1 MKPRQLPWKWLL
13 LGLIAFLLLSLA
25 VLPRLIGNS
34 TRLTDRVT
42 QALAAWTG
50 GDVKLMGPLRVHY
63 FPDVS
68 IKGGF
73 ELSNASRLPLV
84 NSITAK
90 DVKITLD
97 LADLVR
103 GRISIDALR
112 LTKPEI
118 TLKDRTSPPG
128 PSDQTPHAVIAN
140 LLGGAPVGILRLRD
154 GTINLPTAAGFEAVT
169 KVDARFDASSGS
181 GAMSSFGSFLVRNET
196 VRFALDSGAPSDA
209 ANGPGVLISLTVT
222 STPIT
227 ARVTGTASFANGFEV
242 DGDVQAEMGN
252 ARAFLRWTGIPLP
265 EGKSLQGLTATGSAH
280 WNGSTLTF
288 DDGSFTLDGNSA
300 VGLLAITPGE
310 QPRVEGTLAFERLG
324 IDPYLGNGNATD
336 TAVPPV
342 PLFSQALLKYF
353 DADLRISAAEI
364 TASAIKLGRGG
375 FTISAK
381 KGVLA
386 GEVGELELC
395 GGTASGRFG
404 LDMSQETAKAS
415 VVANVSGMAIDGC
428 LQQPVLEVPFK
439 GIGGLKAEI
448 SSYGSDY
455 DELIHGLSGTL
466 KVDAQNGAVPV
477 DFSRLLT
484 STAPLDGEGWSR
496 NSETLF
502 DSLSADC
509 RLGTGHIWCQM
520 FSMQTRRG
528 LISGSGEVDLVQ
540 QTLDW
545 NLFVASR
552 ATPLKASQLSTEA
565 PPRVSIRGSLSQ
577 PMIRRADRP
586 TLGEGSTQTSPMA
599 TQISP
604 R

>member
-1 MKPRQLPWKWLL
+1 MKLRQLPWKWV
-13 LGLIAFLLLSLA
+13 LGGVIAFLIVALA

-34 TRLTDRVT
+34 SRLTERVT

-50 GDVKLMGPLRVHY
+50 GEIKLLGPLRVHY

-68 IKGGF
+68 IKSGF
-73 ELSNASRLPLV
+73 ELNNASRLPLV
-84 NSITAK
+84 QSIAAK
-90 DVKITLD
+90 DVKVTLD
-97 LADLVR
+97 LADLVL

-112 LTKPEI
+112 LNKPEI
-118 TLKDRTSPPG
+118 TLRAGTQPLTQG
-128 PSDQTPHAVIAN
+128 QETPQAVIAN
-140 LLGGAPVGILRLRD
+140 LLGGSPVGILRLRD
-154 GTINLPTAAGFEAVT
+154 GTIYLPTAAGLEAVT
-169 KVDARFDASSGS
+169 KVDARFDASSGN

-209 ANGPGVLISLTVT
+209 AGGPSVPVSLTLT

-227 ARVTGTASFANGFEV
+227 ARLTGTASFANGLQL
-242 DGDVQAEMGN
+242 DGEMQAEMAN
-252 ARAFLRWTGIPLP
+252 ARQFLRWTGIPLP
-265 EGKSLQGLTATGSAH
+265 DGQSLQGLTATGSVH

-288 DDGSFTLDGNSA
+288 DDGSFTVDGNSA

-310 QPRVEGTLAFERLG
+310 RPRVEGTLAFERLG
-324 IDPYLGNGNATD
+324 IDPYAKAAEAGT
-336 TAVPPV
+336 PQIPF
-342 PLFSQALLKYF
+342 FSRALLKYF

-364 TASAIKLGRGG
+364 AASAIRLGRGG

-381 KGVLA
+381 QGVLA
-386 GEVGELELC
+386 GEIGELELC
-395 GGTASGRFG
+395 GGSASGRFG
-404 LDMSQETAKAS
+404 LDLSQETAKAS
-415 VVANVSGMAIDGC
+415 LMAKMSGIAVDGC
-428 LQQPVLEVPFK
+428 LQQPALEVPFK
-439 GIGGLKAEI
+439 GIGAVKAEI
-448 SSYGSDY
+448 STYGSDA

-466 KVDAQNGAVPV
+466 KVEAQNGAVPV

-484 STAPLDGEGWSR
+484 SAAPLEGEGWSR

-502 DSLSADC
+502 DSLNADC
-509 RLGTGHIWCQM
+509 RLATGHIWCQM
-520 FSMQTRRG
+520 FNMQTRRG
-528 LISGSGEVDLVQ
+528 LISGSGEVDLAQ

-586 TLGEGSTQTSPMA
+586 TLGEGSTLTSPVA
-599 TQISP
+599 TQASP